1 MDKIADL
8 VMALLGANA
17 AYALWVESCH
27 IDACDL
33 VSTLP
38 LSHSRTS
45 LQAERLTV
53 EWSVVEGSGVERSA
67 AERKAAE
74 QAGE

>member
-33 VSTLP
+33 VRTSP

-45 LQAERLTV
+45 PQAEWRAV
-53 EWSVVEGSGVERSA
+53 EQSGVEHWGASGQVS
-67 AERKAAE
+67 E
-74 QAGE
+74 